1 MRIHK
6 EVPMGWARL
15 IILEANRKLAEV
27 ASMPAVDVEKIDL
40 QLSDE
45 KLENLIGDGLDSIW
59 HE

>member
-1 MRIHK
+1 
-6 EVPMGWARL
+6 
-15 IILEANRKLAEV
+15 
-27 ASMPAVDVEKIDL
+27 VEKIDL

>member
-1 MRIHK
+1 
-6 EVPMGWARL
+6 MGWARL

-27 ASMPAVDVEKIDL
+27 ASKPAEDVEKIDL